1 MMSFKPVWPSLL
13 TTMYISTLL
22 LTLFGIIMVFS
33 SSIDYAVDSNLD
45 STHYLVRHLFFLVIG
60 CAVSIVVLK
69 TPSER
74 LFGLSVLALAVSIIL
89 LVLVLVPGIGKT
101 VNGSTRWINLG
112 PINLQA
118 SEFAKL
124 GLIIYIAGYLARKVE
139 EVRQSWWGFF
149 KPLLVFL
156 VCALLL
162 LSEPDFGAL
171 VVVLT
176 AVLGMIFLSGV
187 KLSHFSLLI
196 LLTLAALAL
205 LAVAEPYRLAR
216 LTSYTDP
223 WVDQYDSGYQLTQ
236 ALIAFG
242 RGEWFG
248 VGLGNSVQKLSY
260 LPEAHTDFVFAVTA
274 EEFGLIGAL
283 LLLLTFAA
291 LVVSGLRVGRKAERL
306 ERLFQAYLA
315 YGIAILVGIQV
326 LVNLGVNTGLLPT
339 KGLALPFISY
349 GGSSLV
355 GSLLAVALLVR
366 IETESLRLLATD
378 GGNNAAKA
386 EQSARMPRRPRGR
399 SPEVQHAS

>member
-1 MMSFKPVWPSLL
+1 MKSYTPAWPTLQ
-13 TTMYISTLL
+13 TTLITATLL
-22 LTLFGIIMVFS
+22 LSMFGVIMVFS
-33 SSIDYAVDSNLD
+33 SSIDYAVDSNLA
-45 STHYLVRHLFFLVIG
+45 STHYLIRHLLFLVVG
-60 CAVSIVVLK
+60 CVAAAAVLK

-74 LFGLSVLALAVSIIL
+74 LFKRSVVALAISVLL
-89 LVLVLVPGIGKT
+89 LVLVLIPGIGKT

-112 PINLQA
+112 PVNLQA

-124 GLIIYIAGYLARKVE
+124 GLIIYIAGYLTRKVE
-139 EVRQSWWGFF
+139 EVRRSWWGFF

-187 KLSHFSLLI
+187 KLSHFSLLMI
-196 LLTLAALAL
+196 VTLAALAL

-274 EEFGLIGAL
+274 EEFGLVGAL
-283 LLLLTFAA
+283 LLVLTFVA
-291 LVVSGLRVGRKAERL
+291 VMVSGLQIGRKAERQ

-315 YGIAILVGIQV
+315 YGISILIGIQV

-366 IETESLRLLATD
+366 IERENLGLLAAGKRGKREDASGRTRRTM
-378 GGNNAAKA
+378 NAYPA
-386 EQSARMPRRPRGR
+386 
-399 SPEVQHAS
+399 EVQHAG